1 MLDRSNPRG
10 RSIIVWGMQQRDDFF
25 RVFGRTTM
33 RNPAD
38 IVIKDVLV
46 TVSGEYHV
54 PICCRP
60 HPKPMNALLNNPK
73 IPDTTLPSYW
83 WRLGWDI
90 ADGW

>member
-1 MLDRSNPRG
+1 MGSKGD
-10 RSIIVWGMQQRDDFF
+10 SIIAWGMQQGADFF
-25 RVFGRTTM
+25 SVFGGITM

-38 IVIKDVLV
+38 IVMKDVLV
-46 TVSGEYHV
+46 RVSGEFHV
-54 PICCRP
+54 PMRCRP

-90 ADGW
+90 AGGW